1 MIDIKFKFC
10 LWLGT
15 IKTTRYQVGRHKHVG
30 DSSEK
35 QAIVWF
41 VDNGR
46 WNLALE
52 TDPSG
57 NPIKGKKK
65 GLIKAIRNGSAV
77 RCVTMDG
84 TYAFSAQNLAINKKS
99 TNVAAQTINHISVRR
114 VSFSFIYFFP
124 NLNFILYIIFTKYSL
139 SQVVL
144 C

>member
-1 MIDIKFKFC
+1 M
-10 LWLGT
+10 
-15 IKTTRYQVGRHKHVG
+15 GRHKHVG

-41 VDNGR
+41 ADTER

-65 GLIKAIRNGSAV
+65 VLIKAIRNGSAV

-99 TNVAAQTINHISVRR
+99 TNVAAQTINHISIRR
-114 VSFSFIYFFP
+114 VCFPFIYLFA
-124 NLNFILYIIFTKYSL
+124 NHILYIIFTNYL
-139 SQVVL
+139 
-144 C
+144 